1 MTTVLNYTVLSGD
14 TLSSIATSIS
24 DVSGVTSA
32 QIEAVNPNLNP
43 SNLHIGEVIR
53 IPAPTGSNSL
63 MYTIRSGD
71 TLSSICDALSQCSG
85 LTYQEIEQNN
95 PGVTTSDIQIG
106 QVLAIPSTQTTT
118 QEVLEP
124 NAENMGYWD
133 WTWKQGH
140 APSNASLSIA
150 FSGWTN
156 TEQALSQSD
165 TIFNNLVGTK
175 YISFGGGNGNGAF
188 DNASLTKITDAINQG
203 KFDSYDG
210 IAYDVEEGA
219 SKLANDFQASFKAA
233 KAKGFKVL
241 VTVSHSAPYG
251 ITDASTLMDSFFED
265 ENIDILSP
273 QLYTTG
279 EEAENDYD
287 ISQGVTWSRYANCKV
302 AVVPSLVS
310 STYYPDAQ
318 AYFAQQGVTL
328 KGYIQ
333 WKQT

>member
-1 MTTVLNYTVLSGD
+1 MTTVMHYTVLSGD

-24 DVSGVTSA
+24 DVFGVTSA
-32 QIEAVNPNLNP
+32 QIETTNPSLNPN
-43 SNLHIGEVIR
+43 NLHIGEIIQ
-53 IPAPTGSNSL
+53 IPAQTASNSL
-63 MYTIRSGD
+63 MYTIRTGD
-71 TLSSICDALSQCSG
+71 TLSGICGALSQCSG
-85 LTYQEIEQNN
+85 LTYQEIEQIN
-95 PGVTTSDIQIG
+95 PSVTASDLQIG
-106 QVLAIPSTQTTT
+106 QVLAIPATQTTT
-118 QEVLEP
+118 QETLEP

-133 WTWKQGH
+133 WTWDKSH
-140 APSNASLSIA
+140 APSNASLSMA

-156 TEQALSQSD
+156 TETALNQSSN
-165 TIFNNLVGTK
+165 IVNNLVGTK
-175 YISFGGGNGNGAF
+175 FISLGGGNSDGAF
-188 DNASLTKITDAINQG
+188 DSASLTKITDAINQG
-203 KFDSYDG
+203 EFDSYDG

-219 SKLANDFQASFKAA
+219 PGLENDFQASFKAA

-287 ISQGVTWSRYANCKV
+287 ISQGVTWERYKTAK
-302 AVVPSLVS
+302 AAIVPSLVS

-318 AYFAQQGVTL
+318 TYFAQQGITL

-333 WKQT
+333 WKQV